1 MSGLQTR
8 NKEEF
13 ENINPIWNKMSD
25 IERLWFSLFLRGHN
39 RSRPHL
45 DLISPCD
52 AVTNKVWQELIYES
66 HSSRRSTESTADKNP
81 PRYSMQD
88 YIPMMGYSEDT
99 IIRMI
104 DSLHTISER
113 NRHLINSERA
123 WTAHYEQ
130 AEADR
135 RTEAQECD
143 AASFYQYIEG
153 LLDRNKGIIERNE
166 AVWQKSA
173 EELEALIKAQT
184 EEIENENNQNH
195 EEVAHV

>member
-1 MSGLQTR
+1 MTD
-8 NKEEF
+8 K
-13 ENINPIWNKMSD
+13 IWS
-25 IERLWFSLFLRGHN
+25 
-39 RSRPHL
+39 
-45 DLISPCD
+45 
-52 AVTNKVWQELIYES
+52 ELTYEA
-66 HSSRRSTESTADKNP
+66 HSSRRVTEATTKERH

-104 DSLHTISER
+104 DSLQTISER
-113 NRHLINSERA
+113 NRHLINSEQA

-143 AASFYQYIEG
+143 AASFYQF
-153 LLDRNKGIIERNE
+153 IERNE

-173 EELEALIKAQT
+173 EELEALIKAQS